1 LEKII
6 MQWRPGKVGLL
17 CHITIG
23 YDRDEPLSS
32 AEQSQPKQL
41 ETEQYTDAKAN
52 DLVDSH
58 KPL

>member
-1 LEKII
+1 

-17 CHITIG
+17 CHITLG

-41 ETEQYTDAKAN
+41 ETEQYTGAKAN

-58 KPL
+58 KSL

>member
-1 LEKII
+1 

-17 CHITIG
+17 RHITPG

-41 ETEQYTDAKAN
+41 EI
-52 DLVDSH
+52 DSI
-58 KPL
+58 LMQRQTIL